1 MVILT
6 LEASTSSAKAML
18 YDSISGPL
26 ATRIVPYDREIN
38 DIATQDCDD
47 ICCTVLAAGRD
58 VASGYDVKAIALCG
72 TWHSLVVC
80 DRAMKPVTRTYSW
93 AYSDSAREAAK
104 MRKDRTLALDL
115 YHRTGCMIHSTYG
128 LYTLLHLKSTG
139 MELRDKFFA
148 SQSGYIFYTM
158 TGERIESPSTMSGSG
173 LLNVYQKDYDSMILS
188 MLDVDVEQF
197 GRLATYRETFP
208 LLKTV
213 ADRLGVKEGIPVVPA
228 YPDGAMNQVGAGALG
243 KGIMTLSVGTSA
255 AMRLTVESP
264 MIPDTPS
271 LWCYVGADSWVL
283 GAATSGACSCV
294 DWFRHNVLNRAVSF
308 KTLEGRTGNV
318 ESTPVFLPFI
328 FGERCPGWQ
337 EERLGGFF
345 DISPR
350 HSYASMYRGLLEGI
364 CFNLLQCY
372 QALLSVAGEPV
383 EIKLSGGIVNSRLWM
398 QMLADILMREIYV
411 ARFEQASSLGT
422 VALALFAC
430 GALTEI
436 SDFRVDTYRTIAPQD
451 SSRRIYAEK
460 YDRYLYWYDRTG
472 CNPNAERSG
481 L

>member
-18 YDSISGPL
+18 YDSIKGPL
-26 ATRIVPYDREIN
+26 VTKIVPYDREIN
-38 DIATQDCDD
+38 NIATQDCDD
-47 ICCTVLAAGRD
+47 ICHTVLAVGRD

-80 DRAMKPVTRTYSW
+80 DRGMRPVTRTYSW
-93 AYSDSAREAAK
+93 AYGDSAREAAK
-104 MRKDRTLALDL
+104 IRKDRNLALDL
-115 YHRTGCMIHSTYG
+115 YHRTGCMTHSTYG
-128 LYTLLHLKSTG
+128 LYTLLHLKNTG

-173 LLNVYQKDYDSMILS
+173 LLNVYQKDYDNMILS
-188 MLDVDVEQF
+188 MLGVEVGQF
-197 GRLATYRETFP
+197 GRLATYRDTFP

-213 ADRLGVKEGIPVVPA
+213 ADRLGVKEGTPVIPA
-228 YPDGAMNQVGAGALG
+228 YPDGAMNQVGAGALD

-264 MIPDTPS
+264 MIPEKPS
-271 LWCYVGADSWVL
+271 LWCYVGVDSWVL

-294 DWFRHNVLNRAVSF
+294 DWFRHNMLNHAISF
-308 KTLEGRTGNV
+308 KTLERRAVNM

-372 QALLSVAGEPV
+372 QALLAVAGEPAQ
-383 EIKLSGGIVNSRLWM
+383 IKLSGGIVNSRFWM
-398 QMLADILMREIYV
+398 QMLADILMRRIEV
-411 ARFEQASSLGT
+411 SRFEQASSLGT

-430 GALTEI
+430 GELTDI
-436 SDFRVDTYRTIAPQD
+436 SDFRVDSYRTIAPHD
-451 SSRRIYAEK
+451 GSARIYAEK
-460 YDRYLYWYDRTG
+460 YDRYLNWYNRTG
-472 CNPNAERSG
+472 CDAGAEEGSA
-481 L
+481 